1 MEQTLADIIDSLA
14 SNTALSDIHI
24 HADGSVYIRENGEI
38 EATRYR
44 AGEQDIISLIET
56 YTSPA
61 PASPLL
67 SNNEADFALEIG
79 NRRYRANLLK
89 SSLGIGLILRLISAE
104 IPQMDRLGLPQA
116 AYDVLQ
122 AHDGLVLVTGQT
134 GSGKSTTLSAMI
146 NHINQSRKCA
156 IYTLEDPIEI
166 RHHHQNS
173 IVVQREIGIHTAG
186 FAVGLKHILRQ
197 DPDIILL
204 GEIRDYETIAAA
216 LTAAETGHLVFA
228 SLHTRN
234 AADSIN
240 RIIDVFPQ
248 TQQAQAREQL
258 AASLRLILSQRLLPA
273 AGGGRVAAFEALV
286 NIPAVA
292 HLIREAKTA
301 QLETVMQTNAAAGM
315 VLMNNAVEKLIS
327 DGRVIPPSDR

>member
-1 MEQTLADIIDSLA
+1 MEQTLADIINSLA

-38 EATRYR
+38 EATPHYV
-44 AGEQDIISLIET
+44 GEQDIISLIEACASPDFT
-56 YTSPA
+56 SPDFTSPA
-61 PASPLL
+61 NASLLL
-67 SNNEADFALEIG
+67 SHNEADFALEIG
-79 NRRYRANLLK
+79 SRRYRANLLK
-89 SSLGIGLILRLISAE
+89 SSLGTGLILRLISAE

-116 AYDVLQ
+116 AYDVLE

-146 NHINQSRKCA
+146 NHINQCRKCA
-156 IYTLEDPIEI
+156 IYTLEDPIEM

-173 IVVQREIGIHTAG
+173 IVVQREIGTHTAG
-186 FAVGLKHILRQ
+186 FAVALKHILRQ

-240 RIIDVFPQ
+240 RIIEMYFHKPS
-248 TQQAQAREQL
+248 R
-258 AASLRLILSQRLLPA
+258 LRPESSWQPLS
-273 AGGGRVAAFEALV
+273 G
-286 NIPAVA
+286 
-292 HLIREAKTA
+292 
-301 QLETVMQTNAAAGM
+301 
-315 VLMNNAVEKLIS
+315 
-327 DGRVIPPSDR
+327 